1 MAEAEIKIGPLRGA
15 ARGRGAELA
24 ASEKR
29 PQFALAT
36 LLRDLLISTARSMTN
51 TCRAAI
57 RVVLPILIL
66 VGWTST
72 ATAQI
77 DTYKAVERYNRVSK
91 GANVEEWHKRLFD
104 PNPKTR
110 LEAVD
115 SLAKEGS
122 EECVKPLLDA
132 TADPD
137 PRVRA
142 KAIDAL
148 GEIGDPKATQVL
160 SQYLVL
166 NDTDRASKKR
176 VLVALGRIGDPAAVD
191 PLVSYLQ
198 KTNDPDLR
206 CGALY
211 ALGEIGDARA
221 IEPVQALTKSPDPG
235 VKRLASDALTKIKA
249 KVAALPNQQPTIL
262 ELEKR
267 LGPQKK
273 ER

>member
-1 MAEAEIKIGPLRGA
+1 MNI
-15 ARGRGAELA
+15 
-24 ASEKR
+24 
-29 PQFALAT
+29 
-36 LLRDLLISTARSMTN
+36 

-57 RVVLPILIL
+57 RVVAPILLL
-66 VGWTST
+66 VVWAST
-72 ATAQI
+72 AAAQI

-104 PNPKTR
+104 PDPNKR

-115 SLAKEGS
+115 SLAKDGS

-148 GEIGDPKATQVL
+148 GEIGSPKATQVL

-166 NDTDRASKKR
+166 NNTDRASKQR

-191 PLVSYLQ
+191 PIISYLH
-198 KTNDPDLR
+198 KTNDPELR
-206 CGALY
+206 CAALY
-211 ALGEIGDARA
+211 ALGEIGDGRA
-221 IEPVQALTKSPDPG
+221 IEPVQALASSPDAN
-235 VKRLASDALTKIKA
+235 VKRLASEALVKIKA
-249 KVAALPNQQPTIL
+249 KVAALPNAQPTIL
-262 ELEKR
+262 ELERR
-267 LGPQKK
+267 LGPQQKP
-273 ER
+273 R